1 MCLDIIN
8 SEKVNWLFMSV
19 QNKKK
24 LSKICQ
30 VCETLPLLERLS
42 LFNTYVYQKRNLS
55 VANRLV

>member
-8 SEKVNWLFMSV
+8 NEKVNWLFMSV

-30 VCETLPLLERLS
+30 VCETLLLLERPS
-42 LFNTYVYQKRNLS
+42 FNTYIYQKRNLS
-55 VANRLV
+55 IANRLV